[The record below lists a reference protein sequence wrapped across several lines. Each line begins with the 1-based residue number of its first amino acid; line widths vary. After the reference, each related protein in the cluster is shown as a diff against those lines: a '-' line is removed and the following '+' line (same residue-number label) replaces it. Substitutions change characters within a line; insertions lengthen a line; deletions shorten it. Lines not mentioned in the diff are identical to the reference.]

1 MKEIEKSKPKKL
13 RKDDQVLVI
22 AGNSRGK
29 SGKIMKIVGDKVYI
43 QGVNLRKKHV
53 KATRTT
59 KGAIVEMERP
69 IHISNLKLMDGGK
82 AVKLR
87 VRVNENGKREL
98 YYKNDKESV
107 VYRTLS
113 R

>member
-13 RKDDQVLVI
+13 RKDDQVLVM
-22 AGNSRGK
+22 AGNNRGK
-29 SGKIMKIVGDKVYI
+29 SGKIMRIVGDMVYI

-59 KGAIVEMERP
+59 KGAIVDMERP
-69 IHISNLKLMDGGK
+69 IHISNLKLMHGDK